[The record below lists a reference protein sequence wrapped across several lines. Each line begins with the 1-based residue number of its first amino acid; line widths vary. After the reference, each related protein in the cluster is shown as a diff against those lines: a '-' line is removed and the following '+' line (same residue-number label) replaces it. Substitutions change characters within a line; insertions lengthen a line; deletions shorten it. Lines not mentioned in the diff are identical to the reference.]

1 MKSTRLNPFQVFRD
15 QWAIMSLYERF
26 EQVVALVLSAVIAVI
41 IVVSLFQLIAI
52 VFTLLVLDAFNPLDH
67 KVFQSVFG
75 MIMTLLIAMEF
86 KHSIVRVALRRDSI
100 IQVKTV
106 ILIGLIALARKF
118 VILDPEA
125 SPAKIAALAGAT
137 LALGATYCCC
147 ASATT
152 VPPRPLSMN
161 RHHPSDPRGALVQH
175 RWLNRLQ
182 TGLLVLTLVGIAA
195 AAGRLPFGEGGLW
208 LALFAVAGAL
218 LLEPVAASAL
228 SLRLYRVRAL
238 HPQEAHEMWALL
250 RELPARAGLPAT
262 PVPHYVP
269 SAVVNAFATG
279 SKQEASIALTDG
291 LLRSLSPREL
301 AGVLAHEIA
310 HITNEDLRV
319 MGLADSV
326 SRFTSLL
333 ALMGQVAILL
343 NLPALLVG
351 AAEVYWPGLLLL
363 AASPQLALL
372 AQLGLSRVREFDAD
386 RLAAELTGDPQGLA
400 SALAKIER
408 VSRSWRAWLWPGWGN
423 PEPSWLR
430 THPATQERISR
441 LLTLAPGPAS
451 ALPLHAPHFLPE
463 SALTPRPP
471 RWRPSGLWR

>member
-1 MKSTRLNPFQVFRD
+1 MGPVARAARPC
-15 QWAIMSLYERF
+15 RF
-26 EQVVALVLSAVIAVI
+26 
-41 IVVSLFQLIAI
+41 
-52 VFTLLVLDAFNPLDH
+52 
-67 KVFQSVFG
+67 
-75 MIMTLLIAMEF
+75 
-86 KHSIVRVALRRDSI
+86 
-100 IQVKTV
+100 
-106 ILIGLIALARKF
+106 ARN
-118 VILDPEA
+118 
-125 SPAKIAALAGAT
+125 AGA
-137 LALGATYCCC
+137 A
-147 ASATT
+147 
-152 VPPRPLSMN
+152 
-161 RHHPSDPRGALVQH
+161 
-175 RWLNRLQ
+175 
-182 TGLLVLTLVGIAA
+182 
-195 AAGRLPFGEGGLW
+195 
-208 LALFAVAGAL
+208 
-218 LLEPVAASAL
+218 
-228 SLRLYRVRAL
+228 
-238 HPQEAHEMWALL
+238 
-250 RELPARAGLPAT
+250 
-262 PVPHYVP
+262 PHYVP

-291 LLRSLSPREL
+291 LLRRLSPREL

-310 HITNEDLRV
+310 HIANEDLRV

-333 ALMGQVAILL
+333 ALMGQIAILL

-423 PEPSWLR
+423 PEPFWLR
-430 THPATQERISR
+430 THPATQERIAR

>member
-1 MKSTRLNPFQVFRD
+1 
-15 QWAIMSLYERF
+15 
-26 EQVVALVLSAVIAVI
+26 
-41 IVVSLFQLIAI
+41 
-52 VFTLLVLDAFNPLDH
+52 
-67 KVFQSVFG
+67 
-75 MIMTLLIAMEF
+75 MT
-86 KHSIVRVALRRDSI
+86 
-100 IQVKTV
+100 
-106 ILIGLIALARKF
+106 
-118 VILDPEA
+118 
-125 SPAKIAALAGAT
+125 
-137 LALGATYCCC
+137 
-147 ASATT
+147 
-152 VPPRPLSMN
+152 
-161 RHHPSDPRGALVQH
+161 RHHPSDPRTALLQH

-195 AAGRLPFGEGGLW
+195 AAGRLPFGEGCLW
-208 LALFAVAGAL
+208 LALFAIAGAL

-238 HPQEAHEMWALL
+238 HPQEAHKMWALL

-301 AGVLAHEIA
+301 AGVLVHEVA
-310 HITNEDLRV
+310 HIANEDLRV

-326 SRFTSLL
+326 SRLTCLL
-333 ALMGQVAILL
+333 ALMGQIAI
-343 NLPALLVG
+343 
-351 AAEVYWPGLLLL
+351 
-363 AASPQLALL
+363 LL

-400 SALAKIER
+400 SVLAKIER

-423 PEPSWLR
+423 PEHSCLR
-430 THPATQERISR
+430 TRPATQERIAR

-451 ALPLHAPHFLPE
+451 ALPLRAPHFLPE
-463 SALTPRPP
+463 SALATRPP